1 MHHGQLQA
9 FAGHLGRKQQ
19 PEPVQAIPGA
29 GAAQGVPPLGTRH
42 HWSHMAQ
49 DSEGRHP
56 TAHGMIQ
63 EEPTA
68 PADGEAK
75 TGNEGKRMNGLVSA
89 STLPLTS
96 QGCRQNPTEQ
106 KSIKIV

>member
-75 TGNEGKRMNGLVSA
+75 TGTKMIKEKSGLNV
-89 STLPLTS
+89 
-96 QGCRQNPTEQ
+96 
-106 KSIKIV
+106 